1 MKPLKLVLLVLG
13 AGFLLVAGLVALA
26 LLPSVQT
33 WAARRA
39 LEGSPLSVERVA
51 AGLGAARLEG
61 ITLRQPDLIVKVGSL
76 ETRHSLAGWLGSR
89 RLDVAEITVRD
100 VVVEKTPAP
109 AERPT
114 GGANAPSPAPAPAT
128 KAPAD
133 RAAAAAQEAFA
144 GLLAPARLPVD
155 VRVGRLSV
163 AGRATLGNGQTATFD
178 VKGSNLA
185 AGGAGQVEWTLDFA
199 DATPAAALRG
209 LRATGQA
216 TLTLSADRALTA
228 VAVETTV
235 AALGPA
241 LPPDQLTLGAQATR
255 DPQGKETYTLRL
267 GLLRRGQAETLLQ
280 AQAAFAPPQ
289 AALAGTWEVA
299 LRSEQL
305 AALLAG
311 FGLPEVAATGN
322 GTFSLRPDG
331 TAGSTTG
338 RLQAAVSRLNQIS
351 PTLSGIGSIQVTA
364 GFDLGLEDNAAQ
376 LKAFDVDVSEAGGR
390 RFARL
395 QLTQAATYRLTDRK
409 LTLANAQTEAARLT
423 LDAVPLAWAQPLLP
437 SLQVGGG
444 TLSLQLS
451 AMGEPDGS
459 RIRLEGAAPL
469 KLQAVT
475 IRDATGKALVEG
487 LTFSVRPKVDYAQD
501 RVRAEL
507 SELRLALPSGDS
519 VAGVLRAES
528 GPLSARPA
536 TTFEAQLDARVAALL
551 RPFLAFD
558 PGALEAKVSLSGRH
572 EGQSLTVT
580 QAAVRVN
587 RTGGALLTAAT
598 LLQPVQGE
606 LQANRWSARDANAP
620 AARLELGEIP
630 LAWAGAYL
638 PASQLSGTLSGATLT
653 VAWAADGAAT
663 LNTTAP
669 LTLRGATVALEQKPQ
684 VNNLDLTLDVT
695 ATQRKSGVSFAV
707 RKLEARQGEESLLQL
722 DAEGELTPGPKPAGK
737 VKGTLQAEALLFRQ
751 PALAALL
758 PLAQGRIRTTFDTT
772 FKVGDALAAKL
783 TLTTRG
789 LGLRGAPALG
799 DADLALTASAKA
811 DGSATFSLPL
821 SVTTAGRKSD
831 LALEGSV
838 SAAAANRPRTFAF
851 RATSTNLVVDDLQAF
866 AALAPAAPTASPASP
881 ATPATSA
888 MPARAGT
895 SGSGR
900 PAAARPTPAAAIPD
914 QSPPWKGLQ
923 GRVELDLKRV
933 LYGRDY
939 TGRGIRGTVTLT
951 ESRLAL
957 ENLQGSFRDQ
967 PFGLSGAL
975 TFTPAQAQPYALTGQ
990 VDVAGVAVG
999 ELLRAANPGEK
1010 PLLESTV
1017 KVAAKVTGRGATLP
1031 DTLTRTFGQFEVTGG
1046 PGILRALGQKSQS
1059 VGAASALLGLAGAL
1073 TGSGNTMALGQLG
1086 RELEEMK
1093 FDSFSVKVER
1103 DAALNFRT
1111 TAIEF
1116 LSPTKRLTG
1125 RGTMTYREGVPFDD
1139 WPFELEF
1146 RLAGKDYMARL
1157 LNEARAL
1164 SGQEDERGYYPMAVP
1179 FTVNGTV
1186 SRVNTSLWKVLA
1198 GTAARAGL
1206 EGLLVR

>member
-1 MKPLKLVLLVLG
+1 MKPLKLAALLLG
-13 AGFLLVAGLVALA
+13 TGALLTVAAVGVALTPA
-26 LLPSVQT
+26 FQT
-33 WAARRA
+33 WAARQA
-39 LEGSPLSVERVA
+39 LADSPVTVERVA
-51 AGLGAARLEG
+51 LGLSGARLEG
-61 ITLRQPDLIVKVGSL
+61 ITLSQPGLRIRVGSIATL
-76 ETRHSLAGWLGSR
+76 HSVGPWLGAR
-89 RLDVAEITVRD
+89 RLEVEELKVLD
-100 VVVEKTPAP
+100 VVVEQVPAAPETAAGTTTAANATKPDQAKPAP
-109 AERPT
+109 AAATPP
-114 GGANAPSPAPAPAT
+114 AN
-128 KAPAD
+128 
-133 RAAAAAQEAFA
+133 REAFS
-144 GLLAPARLPVD
+144 GLLAPARLPFD
-155 VRVGRLSV
+155 VRLARLLV
-163 AGRATLGNGQTATFD
+163 QGRAALGPGQTATFK
-178 VKGSNLA
+178 VTAANLA
-185 AGGAGQVEWTLDFA
+185 TGGEGKLEWTADYA
-199 DATPAAALRG
+199 DATPNAALRG
-209 LRATGQA
+209 LRSTGTA
-216 TLTLSADRALTA
+216 TLAIGADRVPRAAGVEA
-228 VAVETTV
+228 VL
-235 AALGPA
+235 AALGPS
-241 LPPDQLTLGAQATR
+241 LPADQLTLGVKATR
-255 DPQGKETYTLRL
+255 DDRGQESYTARL
-267 GLLRRGQAETLLQ
+267 GLIRRGQAETLLQ
-280 AQAAFAPPQ
+280 AKAAFVPPQ
-289 AALAGTWEVA
+289 AAIAGTWEVA

-311 FGLPEVAATGN
+311 FGLPEVAATGK
-322 GTFSLRPDG
+322 GTFSVRPDG

-351 PTLSGIGSIQVTA
+351 PTLAGIGSIQVAA

-409 LTLANAQTEAARLT
+409 LTLANAQAEAARLT

-469 KLQAVT
+469 QLQAVT
-475 IRDATGKALVEG
+475 IRDAAGKALVEG
-487 LTFSVRPKVDYAQD
+487 LTLSVRPKVDYAQD

-519 VAGVLRAES
+519 VTGVLRAES

-536 TTFEAQLDARVAALL
+536 TTFEAQLDARVASLL

-558 PGALEAKVSLSGRH
+558 PGALEAKVSLGGRH
-572 EGQSLTVT
+572 EGQSLSVT

-587 RTGGALLTAAT
+587 RAGGPLLMAAT
-598 LLQPVQGE
+598 LLQPVQGD
-606 LQANRWSARDANAP
+606 LQANRWSARDATAP

-653 VAWAADGAAT
+653 VAWAADGAVT

-669 LTLRGATVALEQKPQ
+669 LTLRGATVAIEQKPQ
-684 VNNLDLTLDVT
+684 VNNLDLTLDAT
-695 ATQRKSGVSFAV
+695 ATRRESGVSFAV

-737 VKGTLQAEALLFRQ
+737 VKGALQAEALLFRQ

-851 RATSTNLVVDDLQAF
+851 RATSANLVVDDLQAF
-866 AALAPAAPTASPASP
+866 AALAPAAP
-881 ATPATSA
+881 ATSTA
-888 MPARAGT
+888 PARAGT

-957 ENLQGSFRDQ
+957 DNLQGSFRDQ

-975 TFTPAQAQPYALTGQ
+975 TYTPTQAQPYALTGQ
-990 VDVAGVAVG
+990 VDVAGVALG

-1017 KVAAKVTGRGATLP
+1017 KVAAKVTGRGATVP

-1059 VGAASALLGLAGAL
+1059 VGTASALLGLAGAL

-1125 RGTMTYREGVPFDD
+1125 RGTMTYREGVPFDE

-1206 EGLLVR
+1206 EGLLGR

>member
-1 MKPLKLVLLVLG
+1 MKPLKLAALLLG
-13 AGFLLVAGLVALA
+13 TGALLTVAAVGVALTPA
-26 LLPSVQT
+26 FQT

-39 LEGSPLSVERVA
+39 LAGSPVAVERVA
-51 AGLGAARLEG
+51 LGLSGARLEG
-61 ITLRQPDLIVKVGSL
+61 ITLSQPGLRIRVGSIATL
-76 ETRHSLAGWLGSR
+76 HSVGPWLGAR
-89 RLDVAEITVRD
+89 RLEVEELKVLD
-100 VVVEKTPAP
+100 VVVEQVPAAPETAAGNATAATATKPDPAKPAP
-109 AERPT
+109 AAATPP
-114 GGANAPSPAPAPAT
+114 AN
-128 KAPAD
+128 
-133 RAAAAAQEAFA
+133 REAFS
-144 GLLAPARLPVD
+144 GLLAPARLPID
-155 VRVGRLSV
+155 LRL
-163 AGRATLGNGQTATFD
+163 ARFLLEGRAALGPGQTATFK
-178 VKGSNLA
+178 VTAANLA
-185 AGGAGQVEWTLDFA
+185 TGGEGKLEWTADFA
-199 DATPAAALRG
+199 DATPNAALRG
-209 LRATGQA
+209 LRSTGTA
-216 TLTLSADRALTA
+216 TLAIGTDRVPRTAGVEALL
-228 VAVETTV
+228 

-241 LPPDQLTLGAQATR
+241 LPADQLTLGVQATR
-255 DPQGKETYTLRL
+255 DDRGQESYTARL
-267 GLLRRGQAETLLQ
+267 GLIRRGQAETLLQ
-280 AQAAFAPPQ
+280 AKAAFAPPQ
-289 AALAGTWEVA
+289 AAIAGTWEVA

-311 FGLPEVAATGN
+311 FGLPEVAATGK
-322 GTFSLRPDG
+322 GTFSVRPDG

-351 PTLSGIGSIQVTA
+351 PTLAGIGSIQVAA

-469 KLQAVT
+469 QLQAVT

-487 LTFSVRPKVDYAQD
+487 LTLSVRPKVDYAQD
-501 RVRAEL
+501 RVQAEL
-507 SELRLALPSGDS
+507 GELRLSLPSGDS

-536 TTFEAQLDARVAALL
+536 TTFEAELDARVASLL

-558 PGALEAKVSLSGRH
+558 PGALAAKFSLSGRH
-572 EGQSLTVT
+572 EGQSLAVT

-587 RTGGALLTAAT
+587 RAGGPLLMAAT

-606 LQANRWSARDANAP
+606 LQANRWSARDATAP

-669 LTLRGATVALEQKPQ
+669 LTLRGATLTLEQKPQ
-684 VNNLDLTLDVT
+684 VNNLDLTLDAT
-695 ATQRKSGVSFAV
+695 ATRRESGVSFAV

-851 RATSTNLVVDDLQAF
+851 RATSANLVVDDLQAF
-866 AALAPAAPTASPASP
+866 AALAPAAPA
-881 ATPATSA
+881 ATPAAPATSTA
-888 MPARAGT
+888 PARAGT

-914 QSPPWKGLQ
+914 KSPPWQGLQ

-1017 KVAAKVTGRGATLP
+1017 KVAAKITGRGATVP

-1059 VGAASALLGLAGAL
+1059 VGTASALLGLAGAL

-1093 FDSFSVKVER
+1093 FDSFSLKVER
-1103 DAALNFRT
+1103 DAALSFRT

-1125 RGTMTYREGVPFDD
+1125 RGTMTYREGVPFDE

-1206 EGLLVR
+1206 EGLLGR

>member
-1 MKPLKLVLLVLG
+1 MKPLKLAALLLG
-13 AGFLLVAGLVALA
+13 TGALLTVAAVGVALTPA
-26 LLPSVQT
+26 FQT

-39 LEGSPLSVERVA
+39 LAGSPVAVERVA
-51 AGLGAARLEG
+51 LGLSGARLEG
-61 ITLRQPDLIVKVGSL
+61 ITLSQPGLRIRVGSIATL
-76 ETRHSLAGWLGSR
+76 HSVGPLLTSR
-89 RLDVAEITVRD
+89 RLEVEELKVLDVE
-100 VVVEKTPAP
+100 VEQVPAAPETAAGNATAATATKPDPAKPAP
-109 AERPT
+109 AAATPP
-114 GGANAPSPAPAPAT
+114 AN
-128 KAPAD
+128 
-133 RAAAAAQEAFA
+133 REAFS
-144 GLLAPARLPVD
+144 GLLAPARLPFD
-155 VRVGRLSV
+155 LRL
-163 AGRATLGNGQTATFD
+163 ARFLLEGRAALGPGQTATFK
-178 VKGSNLA
+178 VTAANLA
-185 AGGAGQVEWTLDFA
+185 TGGEGKLEWTADFA
-199 DATPAAALRG
+199 DATPNAALRG
-209 LRATGQA
+209 LRSTGTA
-216 TLTLSADRALTA
+216 TLAIGTDRVPRTAGVEALL
-228 VAVETTV
+228 

-241 LPPDQLTLGAQATR
+241 LPADQLTLGVQATR
-255 DPQGKETYTLRL
+255 DDRGQESYTARL
-267 GLLRRGQAETLLQ
+267 GLIRRGQAETLLQ
-280 AQAAFAPPQ
+280 AKAAFAPPQ
-289 AALAGTWEVA
+289 AAIAGTWEVA

-311 FGLPEVAATGN
+311 FGLPEVAATGK
-322 GTFSLRPDG
+322 GTFSVRPDG

-351 PTLSGIGSIQVTA
+351 PTLAGIGSIQVAA

-469 KLQAVT
+469 QLQAVT

-487 LTFSVRPKVDYAQD
+487 LTLSVRPKVDYAQD
-501 RVRAEL
+501 RVQAEL
-507 SELRLALPSGDS
+507 GELRLSLPSGDS

-536 TTFEAQLDARVAALL
+536 TTFEAELDARVASLL

-558 PGALEAKVSLSGRH
+558 PGALAAKVSLSGRH
-572 EGQSLTVT
+572 EGQSLAVT

-587 RTGGALLTAAT
+587 RAGGPLLMAAT

-606 LQANRWSARDANAP
+606 LQANRWSARDATAP

-669 LTLRGATVALEQKPQ
+669 LTLRGATLTLEQKPQ
-684 VNNLDLTLDVT
+684 VNNLDLTLDAT
-695 ATQRKSGVSFAV
+695 ATRRESGVSFAV

-821 SVTTAGRKSD
+821 SITTAGRKSD

-851 RATSTNLVVDDLQAF
+851 RATSANLVVDDLQAF
-866 AALAPAAPTASPASP
+866 AALAPAAPA
-881 ATPATSA
+881 ATPAAPATSTA
-888 MPARAGT
+888 PARAGT
-895 SGSGR
+895 SGPGR

-914 QSPPWKGLQ
+914 KSPPWQGLQ

-1017 KVAAKVTGRGATLP
+1017 KVAAKITGRGATVP

-1059 VGAASALLGLAGAL
+1059 VGTASALLGLAGAL

-1093 FDSFSVKVER
+1093 FDSFSLKVER
-1103 DAALNFRT
+1103 DAALSFRT

-1125 RGTMTYREGVPFDD
+1125 RGTMTYREGVPFDE

-1206 EGLLVR
+1206 EGLLGR

>member
-1 MKPLKLVLLVLG
+1 MKPLKLAALLLG
-13 AGFLLVAGLVALA
+13 TGALLTVAAVGVALMPA
-26 LLPSVQT
+26 FQT

-39 LEGSPLSVERVA
+39 LADSPVTVERVA
-51 AGLGAARLEG
+51 LGLSGARLEG
-61 ITLRQPDLIVKVGSL
+61 ITLSQPGLRIRVGSIDTL
-76 ETRHSLAGWLGSR
+76 HSVAPWLGSR
-89 RLDVAEITVRD
+89 RLEVEELKVLD
-100 VVVEKTPAP
+100 VVVEQVPAAPETTAGTTTAATATKPDPAKPAP
-109 AERPT
+109 AAATPP
-114 GGANAPSPAPAPAT
+114 AN
-128 KAPAD
+128 
-133 RAAAAAQEAFA
+133 REAFS
-144 GLLAPARLPVD
+144 GLLAPARLPFD
-155 VRVGRLSV
+155 VRLARLLV
-163 AGRATLGNGQTATFD
+163 QGRAALGPGQTATFK
-178 VKGSNLA
+178 VTAANLA
-185 AGGAGQVEWTLDFA
+185 TGGEGKLEWTADYA
-199 DATPAAALRG
+199 DATPNAALRG
-209 LRATGQA
+209 LRSTGTA
-216 TLTLSADRALTA
+216 TLAIGADRVPRAAGIEALL
-228 VAVETTV
+228 

-241 LPPDQLTLGAQATR
+241 LPADQVTLGVQATR
-255 DPQGKETYTLRL
+255 DDRGQESYTARL
-267 GLLRRGQAETLLQ
+267 GLIRRGQAETLLQ
-280 AQAAFAPPQ
+280 AKAAFVPPQ
-289 AALAGTWEVA
+289 AAIAGTWEVA

-351 PTLSGIGSIQVTA
+351 PTLAGIGSIQVAA

-437 SLQVGGG
+437 SLQVSGG

-469 KLQAVT
+469 QLQAVT

-536 TTFEAQLDARVAALL
+536 TTFEAELDARVASLL

-558 PGALEAKVSLSGRH
+558 PGALAAKVSLSGRH
-572 EGQSLTVT
+572 EGQSLAVT

-587 RTGGALLTAAT
+587 RAGGALLTAAT

-606 LQANRWSARDANAP
+606 LQANRWSARDATAP

-653 VAWAADGAAT
+653 VAWAADGAVT

-684 VNNLDLTLDVT
+684 VNNLDLTLDAT
-695 ATQRKSGVSFAV
+695 ATRRESGVSFAV

-851 RATSTNLVVDDLQAF
+851 RATSANLVVDDLQAF
-866 AALAPAAPTASPASP
+866 AALAPAAPA
-881 ATPATSA
+881 ATPAAPATSTA
-888 MPARAGT
+888 PARAGT
-895 SGSGR
+895 SGPGR

-914 QSPPWKGLQ
+914 KSPPWQGLQ

-1017 KVAAKVTGRGATLP
+1017 KVAAKITGRGATVP
-1031 DTLTRTFGQFEVTGG
+1031 DTLRRTFGQFEVTGG

-1059 VGAASALLGLAGAL
+1059 VGTASALLGLAGAL

-1093 FDSFSVKVER
+1093 FDSFSLKVER
-1103 DAALNFRT
+1103 DAALSFRT

-1125 RGTMTYREGVPFDD
+1125 RGTMTYREGVPFDE

-1206 EGLLVR
+1206 EGLLGR